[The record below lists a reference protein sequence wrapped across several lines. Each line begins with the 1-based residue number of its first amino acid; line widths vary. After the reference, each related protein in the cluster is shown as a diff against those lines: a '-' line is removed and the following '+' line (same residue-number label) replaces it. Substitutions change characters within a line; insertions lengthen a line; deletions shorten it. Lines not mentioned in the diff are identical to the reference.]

1 MTILEIMY
9 DKLLGCLYQLLWL
22 VLLYIVEIVNEIWK
36 LKEEYKNEEDS
47 SMKKN
52 ILTALKNS
60 LIKNQEIGDVK
71 LKIVAK
77 IFEIIESRTRQLDLE
92 FENLGNLNV
101 LMMNVIS
108 MFDCG
113 ILFVG
118 KMTCGFIIALVKA
131 EIF

>member
-1 MTILEIMY
+1 M
-9 DKLLGCLYQLLWL
+9 
-22 VLLYIVEIVNEIWK
+22 LYIVEIVNEIWK

>member
-1 MTILEIMY
+1 MYIL
-9 DKLLGCLYQLLWL
+9 
-22 VLLYIVEIVNEIWK
+22 EIVNEIWQ

-47 SMKKN
+47 SAKKN

-77 IFEIIESRTRQLDLE
+77 IFETIESRTRQLDLE
-92 FENLGNLNV
+92 FENLGNLIV
-101 LMMNVIS
+101 RMMNIYHWR
-108 MFDCG
+108 CG

-118 KMTCGFIIALVKA
+118 KMICGFVIALVKA
-131 EIF
+131 EIFWCVSVPQSVHP